1 MSRFEVPQHYFE
13 PHEIADLI
21 EAFEFDKK
29 SEDKFIEG

>member
-1 MSRFEVPQHYFE
+1 MSRFEVQQQYFE

-29 SEDKFIEG
+29 SEEKFLQG